1 MTRVWA
7 HRGASAH
14 APENTM
20 PAFELAL
27 EQGADGFELDVQ
39 STRDDAVVVVHDE
52 TLERATDGH
61 GWVADHSLDDLKKL
75 DASAGRD
82 GFAGA
87 RIPTLGE
94 VFALVAGTD
103 AVVNVELKNSAMR
116 YRGLEERV
124 LAVVAEHGMAGRVI
138 LSSFNHDSLRLLT
151 MLDDEVRLGVLYEQ
165 RLWKPWN
172 YAHRLG
178 AHALHPSLA
187 VTRRTVVAR
196 AHEAGLGVHVWTVD
210 APRDLERMAGFGVDA
225 VVTNRPDVARAVLG

>member
-1 MTRVWA
+1 MA
-7 HRGASAH
+7 
-14 APENTM
+14 
-20 PAFELAL
+20 AFELAL

-39 STRDDAVVVVHDE
+39 LTRDDAVVVVHDE
-52 TLERATDGH
+52 TLERTTDGH

-87 RIPTLGE
+87 RIPTLDE
-94 VFALVAGTD
+94 VFALVRGTD
-103 AVVNVELKNSAMR
+103 AVVNVELKNSTMR

-124 LAVVAEHGMAGRVI
+124 LAVVAEHGMTGRVI
-138 LSSFNHDSLRLLT
+138 LSSFNHDSLRLLAT
-151 MLDDEVRLGVLYEQ
+151 LDDEVRLGVLYEQ

-172 YAHRLG
+172 YARRVG

-187 VTRRTVVAR
+187 VTRRTVVER

-210 APRDLERMAGFGVDA
+210 APRDLERMAALGVDA

>member
-1 MTRVWA
+1 MA
-7 HRGASAH
+7 
-14 APENTM
+14 
-20 PAFELAL
+20 AFELAL

-39 STRDDAVVVVHDE
+39 LTRDDAVVVVHDE
-52 TLERATDGH
+52 TLERTTDGH

-87 RIPTLGE
+87 RIPTLDE
-94 VFALVAGTD
+94 VFALVRGTD
-103 AVVNVELKNSAMR
+103 AVVNVELKNSTMR

-124 LAVVAEHGMAGRVI
+124 LAVVAEHGMTGRVI

-172 YAHRLG
+172 YARRVG

-187 VTRRTVVAR
+187 VTRRTVVER

-210 APRDLERMAGFGVDA
+210 APRDLERMAALGVDA

>member
-1 MTRVWA
+1 MA
-7 HRGASAH
+7 
-14 APENTM
+14 
-20 PAFELAL
+20 AFELAL

-39 STRDDAVVVVHDE
+39 LTRDDAVVVVHDE
-52 TLERATDGH
+52 TLERTTDGH

-87 RIPTLGE
+87 RIPTLDE
-94 VFALVAGTD
+94 VFALVRGTD
-103 AVVNVELKNSAMR
+103 AVVNVELKNSTMR

-124 LAVVAEHGMAGRVI
+124 LAVVAEHGMTGRVI
-138 LSSFNHDSLRLLT
+138 LSSFNHDSLRLLAT
-151 MLDDEVRLGVLYEQ
+151 LDDEVRLGVLYEQ

-172 YAHRLG
+172 YARRLG

-187 VTRRTVVAR
+187 VTRRTVVER

-210 APRDLERMAGFGVDA
+210 APRDLERMTSLGVDA